1 RLQLG
6 RRVGASGP
14 VAAQPLDTLPAP
26 ALPISLEEAVRLA
39 LHEGPQFRI
48 ARANE
53 RAASALLAG
62 TRGMYLPELTLSGEN
77 EQFDTRFFPEERSLS
92 LVTFRVSLPIWTGGA
107 REIAIS
113 EARVNRDVAR
123 ATREDVGRAA
133 RRVPSLRPAGAL
145 RRDAR
150 TRSGR
155 KVPTTRA
162 DAA

>member
-1 RLQLG
+1 
-6 RRVGASGP
+6 
-14 VAAQPLDTLPAP
+14 QPLDTLQAP

-39 LHEGPQFRI
+39 LHEGPRFRI

-62 TRGMYLPELTLSGEN
+62 TRGTYLPELTLSGEN
-77 EQFDTRFFPEERSLS
+77 EQFDTHFFPEAQNLS

-123 ATREDVGRAA
+123 AAREDVERAALGVPPLQSGGSRIRASCSAGPISAA
-133 RRVPSLRPAGAL
+133 RRGVASRCTYTLLAKSPDHPS
-145 RRDAR
+145 
-150 TRSGR
+150 
-155 KVPTTRA
+155 
-162 DAA
+162 